1 MMIRTALLASA
12 LFAGTLSTHAA
23 DWYVNDLS
31 TTGDVY
37 TTAVGNDANAGTAA
51 APFATITQA
60 LSAATAGD
68 VIYVDAGTYGS
79 VIITKAVSIR
89 GAQADVHPNVRNDDN
104 ETLINGYV
112 AVNPSITG
120 GTTINGCTIR
130 GAAYLGETPGVYVNN
145 NAGNIT
151 IAYNRIR
158 RTANEQSTNGLS
170 GVVTS
175 SSGSSSITV
184 QNNEFYGFQN
194 GVYINPN
201 CTTVVVSNNSFSTVR
216 YAARFVSTIGITF
229 DSNTITDAGGI
240 HLRRNGAS
248 GISPTVTSIS
258 GNSFDVPASLAWVGY
273 IGVYDN
279 TLTVDASNNT
289 FASKLPSEMSLQ
301 ELFFLENRIH
311 HRIDGPTSSGGSS
324 PAQGGLGLAIVVP
337 NNLYVTDS
345 SLGQN
350 GSSNVQIQRAI
361 DAASTG
367 GTVTIGEGTF
377 NGDININKAITVTG
391 TNRTTTIIR
400 GTYDGTNGGTNATA
414 HIGSGATLRNVTVT
428 RDFGVNVAQWQA
440 STKNQGITIA
450 QNSSGAT
457 VEDVLVRD
465 QRNGVYI
472 NNAQN
477 ATVLRVDVQDSRT
490 GLQIVNNVSG
500 LNVQECLFHNN
511 FTHGIY
517 FNAVGGTL
525 NLTNATISGNS
536 FEGNWFS
543 HWLANGV
550 SPITLTGSSF
560 SCNWFGTELPVV
572 NAAATTEPA
581 YAAQV
586 PAQFG
591 GTTPGAFD
599 GAIRGERSSELNY
612 LPFLTSGVDVDTT
625 FAFQPDVVSCD
636 GVGPISRS
644 DIDQTYFSLAAA
656 IAANPDPSAA
666 VTITVD
672 GVALDESPVV
682 SDADF
687 SFAAINGASLA
698 NGNYF
703 VFNTVGLGS
712 SNFSGWP
719 SEDFDTIRVTTNG
732 ALAEG
737 TGLVTTQGLLLLDA
751 GTYSISSSID
761 LATASYTILGQTSGD
776 DCNDTPL
783 TSIVGTS
790 GVILF
795 TSSSAGDR
803 TIRNVELDI
812 SGLAARYV
820 STTGTGITTFENVVF
835 RYDGTRIFGN
845 NVDGKQNDRDVAKFI
860 SASAGTIVYGERT
873 IIPLPSLA
881 VGIKGDDG
889 NNATITTNA
898 DYSGNGNAF
907 AQNTV
912 TRRPSRVVNPSLNSQ
927 FTVDASGSGTRFL
940 SRDINE
946 DIHGGSERTV
956 FLAFRSHSSV
966 TGNRVY
972 YKHGNDVNGLSIWSN
987 GTDLGVDVHSDGST
1001 VTKTLLP
1008 IAANTNYIVQVY
1020 FNGASDTR
1028 RIGIAAYNAS
1038 GSSAVEYVAS
1048 ADFASASLA
1057 TPAAGVASSASLGAR
1072 LGATRVNGTT
1082 YLTNGPDMASQA
1094 RFTDLVVLEASSEAT
1109 RDQVFCALRN
1119 KMLSGGSDN
1128 NSLDKPADD
1137 NGIAGEPL
1145 EPQISPAYPNPAQ
1158 DYITFDVVADGNDV
1172 VTVQIVDMTGR
1183 TMVEIFQGAV
1193 VHGEVLSLTQ
1203 DVAPLPNGAFMI
1215 IARGQTTHLATP
1227 VFIQR

>member
-1 MMIRTALLASA
+1 MIRTVLLASA
-12 LFAGTLSTHAA
+12 LFAGALSAHAA
-23 DWYVNDLS
+23 DWYVNDNS
-31 TTGDVY
+31 VTGDVY
-37 TTAVGNDANAGTAA
+37 TTAVGNDANAGTAS

-60 LSAATAGD
+60 LLAATAGD
-68 VIYVDAGTYGS
+68 VVYVDAGTYGS
-79 VIITKAVSIR
+79 VIITKAITIR
-89 GAQADVHPNVRNDDN
+89 GAQADVNPSARNDDN

-130 GAAYLGETPGVYVNN
+130 GASYLGETPGVFVNN
-145 NAGNIT
+145 NAGNVT

-175 SSGSSSITV
+175 SSGSSAITV

-201 CTTVVVSNNSFSTVR
+201 CTTVVISNNSFSTVR
-216 YAARFVSTIGITF
+216 YAARFISTIGITF
-229 DSNTITDAGGI
+229 DNNTITDAGGI

-248 GISPTVTSIS
+248 GVSPTVTSLS

-279 TLTVDASNNT
+279 TLTVDATNNT
-289 FASKLPSEMSLQ
+289 YASKLPSEMTLQ
-301 ELFFLENRIH
+301 ELFFLENRMH
-311 HRIDGPTSSGGSS
+311 HRIDGPSSSGGSS

-350 GSSNVQIQRAI
+350 GSSSVQIQRAI
-361 DAASTG
+361 DAASIG

-377 NGDININKAITVTG
+377 HGDLNINKAITVTG
-391 TNRTTTIIR
+391 TNRTTTIVR
-400 GTYDGTNGGTNATA
+400 GTYDGTNGGTNATV
-414 HIGSGATLRNVTVT
+414 HVGSGATLRNLTVT
-428 RDFGVNVAQWQA
+428 RDFGANLVQWQA

-457 VEDVLVRD
+457 IEDVHVRD
-465 QRNGVYI
+465 QRNGIYI

-477 ATVLRVDVQDSRT
+477 ATVRRVDVQDSRT

-500 LNVQECLFHNN
+500 LIVQECVFHNN

-525 NLTNATISGNS
+525 NLSNASIVENS

-543 HWLANGV
+543 HWLANGA
-550 SPITLTGSSF
+550 SAITLTGSLF

-572 NAAATTEPA
+572 NADAPGEPA
-581 YAAQV
+581 YAAQT

-591 GTTPGAFD
+591 GTNPGTFD
-599 GAIRGERSSELNY
+599 GAVRGERGSELNY
-612 LPFLTSGVDVDTT
+612 LPFLTSGLDVDTT
-625 FAFQPDVVSCD
+625 FAFQPDLASCT

-644 DIDQTYFSLAAA
+644 DIDQTYFSIAAA
-656 IAANPDPSAA
+656 IAANPNPVSA
-666 VTITVD
+666 VTITID
-672 GVALDESPVV
+672 GVAVHESPVV
-682 SDADF
+682 SDANF
-687 SFAAINGASLA
+687 TLAAINGASLA
-698 NGNYF
+698 DGEYF
-703 VFNTVGLGS
+703 VFSTIGLGS

-719 SEDFDTIRVTTNG
+719 SEDFDTIRVTTGG
-732 ALAEG
+732 ALADG
-737 TGLVTTQGLLLLDA
+737 TGLITTQGLLLLDA
-751 GTYSISSSID
+751 GTYTISSPVD
-761 LATASYTILGQTSGD
+761 LGAASYTIRGESSGH
-776 DCNDTPL
+776 DCNDAPS
-783 TSIVGTS
+783 TSIVASTGST
-790 GVILF
+790 LF
-795 TSSSAGDR
+795 TSSTAGNR
-803 TIRNVELDI
+803 TIRNVDLDI
-812 SGLAARYV
+812 DGLASRYV
-820 STTGTGITTFENVVF
+820 SSTGTGTTTFENVVF
-835 RYDGTRIFGN
+835 RYNGTRIFGN
-845 NVDGKQNDRDVAKFI
+845 NVDGKQNDRDVAKFV
-860 SASAGTIVYGERT
+860 SALAGTIVYGERT
-873 IIPLPSLA
+873 IVPLTSLA
-881 VGIKGDDG
+881 VGMQGDDG
-889 NNATITTNA
+889 NNTTITTNA

-907 AQNTV
+907 SQNTV
-912 TRRPSRVVNPSLNSQ
+912 TRRPSRVVNTSLNSQ
-927 FTVDASGSGTRFL
+927 FTIDASGSGTRFL
-940 SRDINE
+940 SRDINA

-956 FLAFRSHSSV
+956 FIAFRSHSSV

-972 YKHGNDVNGLSIWSN
+972 YKHGNDVNGLSVWSN

-1001 VTKTLLP
+1001 MTKTLLP

-1028 RIGIAAYNAS
+1028 RIGMAAYNSS
-1038 GSSAVEYVAS
+1038 GSSAVEYIAS
-1048 ADFASASLA
+1048 ADFASATLV
-1057 TPAAGVASSASLGAR
+1057 TPATGLASSASLGAR
-1072 LGATRVNGTT
+1072 LGATRVNGTA

-1094 RFTDLVVLEASSEAT
+1094 RFTDAIVLETASESV

-1137 NGIAGEPL
+1137 HIIAGEAL

-1158 DYITFDVVADGNDV
+1158 DYVTFDVVGEDNDV

-1183 TMVEIFQGAV
+1183 TMVEIFHGAV
-1193 VHGEVLSLTQ
+1193 VQGEVLSLTQ
-1203 DVAPLPNGAFMI
+1203 DIASLPNGAYMI
-1215 IARGQTTHLATP
+1215 VARGSSTHLATP
-1227 VFIQR
+1227 VFVQR